1 MPGIPTP
8 PEGAAVIERKK
19 TDFPTIPAT
28 DEYRTPTILNVVV
41 EDVQLRPLREDFRL
55 KYNVEATHEFNFR
68 FRVQD
73 GPYAKRVVFG
83 SAKAE
88 WDDGPGC
95 RLRLWAQ
102 EIMGVDSFPADY
114 EFNSDHLVGQ
124 ACRITIKNYNK
135 RDGST
140 GESAADVLRAV
151 PFSAADGVVPTQ
163 PQQQQFMPGTNPV
176 TTINEDEE
184 PF

>member
-1 MPGIPTP
+1 MPGIPAR
-8 PEGAAVIERKK
+8 PEGAAVIEREK

-28 DEYRTPTILNVVV
+28 DEYRTPTILNVEV
-41 EDVQLRPLREDFRL
+41 EKVELRPLREEFRL
-55 KYNVEATHEFNFR
+55 KYNIEATHEFNFR

-73 GPYAKRVVFG
+73 GPFAKRVVFG

-102 EIMGVDSFPADY
+102 EIMGVTSFPADY

-124 ACRITIKNYNK
+124 RCRITIKNYTK
-135 RDGST
+135 KDGSQ
-140 GESAADVLRAV
+140 GESAADVLRAI
-151 PFSAADGVVPTQ
+151 PTSAANGVVASQ
-163 PQQQQFMPGTNPV
+163 PQQQFMPGTGSNSTV
-176 TTINEDEE
+176 HDDDLE

>member
-1 MPGIPTP
+1 MPGIPAP
-8 PEGAAVIERKK
+8 PEGAAVIERQK

-28 DEYRTPTILNVVV
+28 DEYRTPTILNVEV
-41 EDVQLRPLREDFRL
+41 EDCQLRPLREDFRQ
-55 KYNVEATHEFNFR
+55 KYNIAATHEFNFR

-114 EFNSDHLVGQ
+114 QFDSDHLIGQ
-124 ACRITIKNYNK
+124 RCRITIKNYPK

-151 PFSAADGVVPTQ
+151 PTSAADSIVPSQ
-163 PQQQQFMPGTNPV
+163 PQQQQFMPGTGLGAVVND
-176 TTINEDEE
+176 TEE

>member
-8 PEGAAVIERKK
+8 PEGAAVIERQK

-28 DEYRTPTILNVVV
+28 DEYRTPTILNVEV

-73 GPYAKRVVFG
+73 GPFAKRVVFG

-102 EIMGVDSFPADY
+102 EIMGVDAFPTDY
-114 EFNSDHLVGQ
+114 EFDSDHLVGQ
-124 ACRITIKNYNK
+124 NCRITIKNYTK
-135 RDGST
+135 KDGSI
-140 GESAADVLRAV
+140 GESAADVLRAI
-151 PFSAADGVVPTQ
+151 PTSAAQGVVPSMQ
-163 PQQQQFMPGTNPV
+163 QQQQFMPGTGLGAVPD
-176 TTINEDEE
+176 DEYE